1 MRKIIE
7 IKDLKVS
14 YHTYAGEVQP
24 VRGVS
29 FDINEGETIAIV
41 GESGCGKSVTAK
53 TIMGLITT
61 PPGEIKENSEILLNG
76 KNILK
81 QTEKEWESYRGA
93 TCSMIFQDA
102 LSALNPT
109 MNIGNQ
115 ITENITNHF
124 KISKAEAKKEAL
136 QMLEMVGI
144 PDPSACLKKYPHELS
159 GGMRQRVMIAMA
171 IINHPDLIIADEPTT
186 ALDVTVQAQ
195 ILNLLKKIHR
205 DMGSSILFISHDL
218 NVIKEVCQ
226 KVVVMYK
233 GVIVERGDAKEVLKH
248 PKHEYTRKLVASM
261 PDQVRKSQNT
271 KKLLEVQDLNVYY
284 KENKKLFS
292 SKDKRKHIIHGM
304 SFDLYEG
311 EILGVVGESGCGKST
326 LAKTI
331 VGLNREYDGKLEM
344 DHLKPQM
351 VFQDPFS
358 SLNPARKIGWILE
371 EPLKLK
377 GIKDK
382 KQRKELVN
390 QMLTEIGLDP
400 SFANRY
406 ARELSGGQRQ
416 RISIG
421 LSLMRGEKLI
431 IADEPVSALDVTVQS
446 QILRLL
452 LKLHDE
458 KNLTYMFISHDLN
471 VVHHMCHRVIVMYLG
486 RIVEMAD
493 VDELYDHPCHPYTR
507 MLFDSI
513 LTDEEKE
520 TTDSVTVNEIL
531 PETVDGDGGCP
542 FYGRCRYAGE
552 NCLSEVPTLT
562 DIGTPGHPHLV
573 RCERIAYGEKYTA
586 AD

>member
-1 MRKIIE
+1 MKNILEVENLGIMIDGEKIV
-7 IKDLKVS
+7 KDI
-14 YHTYAGEVQP
+14 
-24 VRGVS
+24 S
-29 FDINEGETIAIV
+29 FFVHDQHITCIV
-41 GESGCGKSVTAK
+41 GESGSGKSVTMSAVLGLLPKVACK
-53 TIMGLITT
+53 TKESKIMFHGDSMFCIYQDPMNSLNSSVKVGKQLYQMTKGYKKMTRAEFDQQMGIIL
-61 PPGEIKENSEILLNG
+61 ERIKFEDPMRTLN
-76 KNILK
+76 
-81 QTEKEWESYRGA
+81 
-93 TCSMIFQDA
+93 
-102 LSALNPT
+102 
-109 MNIGNQ
+109 
-115 ITENITNHF
+115 
-124 KISKAEAKKEAL
+124 
-136 QMLEMVGI
+136 
-144 PDPSACLKKYPHELS
+144 KYPFELS
-159 GGMRQRVMIAMA
+159 GGMLQRLMIACA
-171 IINHPDLIIADEPTT
+171 ILVKPSLIIADEPTT

-205 DMGSSILFISHDL
+205 DTGSSILFISHDL

>member
-1 MRKIIE
+1 
-7 IKDLKVS
+7 
-14 YHTYAGEVQP
+14 
-24 VRGVS
+24 
-29 FDINEGETIAIV
+29 
-41 GESGCGKSVTAK
+41 
-53 TIMGLITT
+53 
-61 PPGEIKENSEILLNG
+61 
-76 KNILK
+76 
-81 QTEKEWESYRGA
+81 
-93 TCSMIFQDA
+93 
-102 LSALNPT
+102 
-109 MNIGNQ
+109 
-115 ITENITNHF
+115 
-124 KISKAEAKKEAL
+124 
-136 QMLEMVGI
+136 
-144 PDPSACLKKYPHELS
+144 
-159 GGMRQRVMIAMA
+159 
-171 IINHPDLIIADEPTT
+171 
-186 ALDVTVQAQ
+186 
-195 ILNLLKKIHR
+195 
-205 DMGSSILFISHDL
+205 MGSSILFISHDL

-292 SKDKRKHIIHGM
+292 SKDKRKHIIHDM

-552 NCLSEVPTLT
+552 NCLREVPTLT

>member
-1 MRKIIE
+1 MTSLNPVMKIG
-7 IKDLKVS
+7 
-14 YHTYAGEVQP
+14 TQ
-24 VRGVS
+24 
-29 FDINEGETIAIV
+29 V
-41 GESGCGKSVTAK
+41 GES
-53 TIMGLITT
+53 
-61 PPGEIKENSEILLNG
+61 
-76 KNILK
+76 LK
-81 QTEKEWESYRGA
+81 LHT
-93 TCSMIFQDA
+93 D
-102 LSALNPT
+102 LD
-109 MNIGNQ
+109 
-115 ITENITNHF
+115 
-124 KISKAEAKKEAL
+124 KEAIRGRVIEAL
-136 QMLEMVGI
+136 ASVGLRN
-144 PDPSACLKKYPHELS
+144 PELLVDQYPHEIS

-292 SKDKRKHIIHGM
+292 SKDKRKHIIHDM

-552 NCLSEVPTLT
+552 NCLREVPTLT

>member
-1 MRKIIE
+1 M
-7 IKDLKVS
+7 
-14 YHTYAGEVQP
+14 
-24 VRGVS
+24 
-29 FDINEGETIAIV
+29 
-41 GESGCGKSVTAK
+41 
-53 TIMGLITT
+53 
-61 PPGEIKENSEILLNG
+61 
-76 KNILK
+76 
-81 QTEKEWESYRGA
+81 
-93 TCSMIFQDA
+93 
-102 LSALNPT
+102 
-109 MNIGNQ
+109 
-115 ITENITNHF
+115 
-124 KISKAEAKKEAL
+124 
-136 QMLEMVGI
+136 
-144 PDPSACLKKYPHELS
+144 
-159 GGMRQRVMIAMA
+159 
-171 IINHPDLIIADEPTT
+171 
-186 ALDVTVQAQ
+186 
-195 ILNLLKKIHR
+195 
-205 DMGSSILFISHDL
+205 
-218 NVIKEVCQ
+218 
-226 KVVVMYK
+226 
-233 GVIVERGDAKEVLKH
+233 
-248 PKHEYTRKLVASM
+248 
-261 PDQVRKSQNT
+261 
-271 KKLLEVQDLNVYY
+271 NVYY

-292 SKDKRKHIIHGM
+292 SKDKRKHIIHDM

-552 NCLSEVPTLT
+552 NCLREVPTLT

>member
-1 MRKIIE
+1 MEKLLE
-7 IKDLKVS
+7 VKDLKVS
-14 YHTYAGEVQP
+14 FFT
-24 VRGVS
+24 
-29 FDINEGETIAIV
+29 DLGETQAVKDAGFAIEEGDFFGIV
-41 GESGCGKSVTAK
+41 GESGSGKSVTTK
-53 TIMGLITT
+53 SILRLGPSNCRIMG
-61 PPGEIKENSEILLNG
+61 GEILFQGED
-76 KNILK
+76 ILK
-81 QTEKEWESYRGA
+81 KSEAELREIRGGEIA
-93 TCSMIFQDA
+93 MIFQDS
-102 LSALNPT
+102 LSALNPVYT
-109 MNIGNQ
+109 VGNKMVEL
-115 ITENITNHF
+115 IRRHTSMT
-124 KISKAEAKKEAL
+124 KKEAKARV
-136 QMLEMVGI
+136 LELLTAVGI
-144 PDPSACLKKYPHELS
+144 TDPEKAMRSYPHELS

-421 LSLMRGEKLI
+421 LSLMRGEKFI

>member
-1 MRKIIE
+1 MIFQEPMTSLNPVMKIG
-7 IKDLKVS
+7 
-14 YHTYAGEVQP
+14 TQ
-24 VRGVS
+24 
-29 FDINEGETIAIV
+29 V
-41 GESGCGKSVTAK
+41 GESLKLHTDLDKETIRKRVVETLASV
-53 TIMGLITT
+53 GL
-61 PPGEIKENSEILLNG
+61 
-76 KNILK
+76 
-81 QTEKEWESYRGA
+81 R
-93 TCSMIFQDA
+93 
-102 LSALNPT
+102 NPET
-109 MNIGNQ
+109 LIDQ
-115 ITENITNHF
+115 
-124 KISKAEAKKEAL
+124 
-136 QMLEMVGI
+136 
-144 PDPSACLKKYPHELS
+144 YPHEIS

-205 DMGSSILFISHDL
+205 DTGSSILFISHDL

-261 PDQVRKSQNT
+261 PDQVKKSQNT
-271 KKLLEVQDLNVYY
+271 KKLLEVSNLNVYY

-292 SKDKRKHIIHGM
+292 SKNQRKHIIHNM

-331 VGLNREYDGKLEM
+331 VGLNKEFDGKMEM

-358 SLNPARKIGWILE
+358 SLNPARKIGWIME

-382 KQRKELVN
+382 KQRKEMVD
-390 QMLTEIGLDP
+390 QMLVEIGLDP

-513 LTDEEKE
+513 LTDEEK
-520 TTDSVTVNEIL
+520 TATDCVTVNEL
-531 PETVDGDGGCP
+531 LQDASENEGGCP
-542 FYGRCRYAGE
+542 FYHRCHYAGE
-552 NCLSEVPTLT
+552 KCLSDVPALT
-562 DIGTPGHPHLV
+562 DIGTPGHPHYV
-573 RCERIAYGEKYTA
+573 RCERIEYGEKYTA

>member
-1 MRKIIE
+1 MAQTNEPLLSVKG
-7 IKDLKVS
+7 LKQYFPVS
-14 YHTYAGEVQP
+14 KKFT
-24 VRGVS
+24 VRAVDNIS
-29 FDINEGETIAIV
+29 FDIYPGETYGLV
-41 GESGCGKSVTAK
+41 GESGS
-53 TIMGLITT
+53 
-61 PPGEIKENSEILLNG
+61 
-76 KNILK
+76 
-81 QTEKEWESYRGA
+81 
-93 TCSMIFQDA
+93 
-102 LSALNPT
+102 
-109 MNIGNQ
+109 
-115 ITENITNHF
+115 
-124 KISKAEAKKEAL
+124 
-136 QMLEMVGI
+136 
-144 PDPSACLKKYPHELS
+144 
-159 GGMRQRVMIAMA
+159 
-171 IINHPDLIIADEPTT
+171 
-186 ALDVTVQAQ
+186 
-195 ILNLLKKIHR
+195 
-205 DMGSSILFISHDL
+205 
-218 NVIKEVCQ
+218 
-226 KVVVMYK
+226 
-233 GVIVERGDAKEVLKH
+233 
-248 PKHEYTRKLVASM
+248 
-261 PDQVRKSQNT
+261 
-271 KKLLEVQDLNVYY
+271 
-284 KENKKLFS
+284 
-292 SKDKRKHIIHGM
+292 
-304 SFDLYEG
+304 
-311 EILGVVGESGCGKST
+311 GKST
-326 LAKTI
+326 TGRSIIRLYDPTEGTILFNGEDISKKLTAKQEKM
-331 VGLNREYDGKLEM
+331 LRSDM
-344 DHLKPQM
+344 QM

-531 PETVDGDGGCP
+531 PETVDGDSGCP